1 MGLLAGAA
9 IPGQLLMLRIQLS
22 CVRLHEFGENSTLLY
37 ALKLTIP
44 PLLGWEL
51 TRLLGVEGLLRSV
64 LIAEAGMLSAV
75 NALILATKYR
85 RNTELAA
92 TTVFVSTIF
101 SLGTIALLLMLVRQV
116 CGVPVPVL
124 Y

>member
-1 MGLLAGAA
+1 
-9 IPGQLLMLRIQLS
+9 ML
-22 CVRLHEFGENSTLLY
+22 N

-44 PLLGWEL
+44 PLLGWGL

-85 RNTELAA
+85 SNAEVTA